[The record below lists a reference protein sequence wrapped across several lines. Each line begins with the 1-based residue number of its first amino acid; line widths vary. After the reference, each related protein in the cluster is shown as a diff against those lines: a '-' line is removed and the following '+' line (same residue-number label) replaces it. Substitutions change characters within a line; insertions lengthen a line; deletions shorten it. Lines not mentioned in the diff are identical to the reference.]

1 MQPRRVKSVVERE
14 RVTKIVA
21 FAAHEK
27 NPFDVLSLNVGLP
40 IIGWQKERER
50 DTSRDLFAENGDN
63 NERMRS
69 EDKKK
74 GKKKI
79 YIYIY
84 VQKETFAKDRYTAHV
99 AVSSEPTRN
108 KQNESF
114 PRLCAHYNPISLSR
128 GKYSLSVENK
138 NGSKS

>member
-1 MQPRRVKSVVERE
+1 MEPRRVKSVIE

-50 DTSRDLFAENGDN
+50 GTGRDLFAENGDN

-74 GKKKI
+74 EKKIYI

-84 VQKETFAKDRYTAHV
+84 VQKETFAKDTYTAHV